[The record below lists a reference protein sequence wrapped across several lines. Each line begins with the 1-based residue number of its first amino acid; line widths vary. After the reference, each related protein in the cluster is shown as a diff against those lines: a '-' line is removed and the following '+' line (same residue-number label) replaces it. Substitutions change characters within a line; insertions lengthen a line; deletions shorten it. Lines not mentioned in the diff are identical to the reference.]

1 MEVEPQNVV
10 QVITG
15 NAPVCK
21 VVGIIIETSFPHIFW
36 TPCVV
41 HTLKLALKNI
51 CDAKNSEANREVYD
65 ECYWIIEVADA
76 AILIKNFIFN
86 HNMVNTMFSLFAPLK
101 LLCVAETRFA
111 SVIIMLKRFKLL
123 KRALER
129 LVLCEELSTYCE
141 YDLSK
146 AQTMRMTILDEYWWD
161 NVDYILEFTTPMY
174 DMLRFSDTDKPSLHL
189 LYDM

>member
-1 MEVEPQNVV
+1 MASDFHLSSYVPPTYNALRTTLLQKERANVERLLIPIKTTWKEKGVEPQNVV

-111 SVIIMLKRFKLL
+111 SFFTNSSFNLMFLLLMDII
-123 KRALER
+123 
-129 LVLCEELSTYCE
+129 
-141 YDLSK
+141 
-146 AQTMRMTILDEYWWD
+146 
-161 NVDYILEFTTPMY
+161 
-174 DMLRFSDTDKPSLHL
+174 
-189 LYDM
+189 